1 MPQVIVVDVGKCV
14 GCHSC
19 EMACAIAHSEAEVL
33 ADAIRQEPLPRP
45 GVIVVAV
52 GEAAVPLQCRHCEEA
67 PCVQVCPRDAL
78 QRPDPEGPVL
88 VDHELCTGCQACVI
102 VCPFGMI
109 TMSSDGKSVIKCDLC
124 IERLDR
130 GEQPACVE
138 ACPTGSLQLLDSAEP
153 AAQEQH
159 KAVEVIM
166 TAPVQQGAS
175 GAGDMSAGD
184 TEGADGRCTLCGELV
199 ARPARIKRL
208 AGDLGV
214 DAEQLCICRRC
225 RRARYSQLLCKSE
238 AMGNPAAGR
247 GEA

>member
-1 MPQVIVVDVGKCV
+1 MPRVIIVDVEKCV

-19 EMACAIAHSEAEVL
+19 EVACAIAHSTAKTLVEAM
-33 ADAIRQEPLPRP
+33 QEQPPP
-45 GVIVVAV
+45 QPSVAVVAV
-52 GEAAVPLQCRHCEEA
+52 GEAAVPLQCRHCEDA

-124 IERLDR
+124 IERLGR

-138 ACPTGSLQLLDSAEP
+138 ACPTGSLQLLDTADP
-153 AAQEQH
+153 AAQEQRQ
-159 KAVEVIM
+159 AVEVIM
-166 TAPVQQGAS
+166 TAPVQQDTP
-175 GAGDMSAGD
+175 GAGDLSAGD
-184 TEGADGRCTLCGELV
+184 TGGADGQCKFCGELV

-208 AGDLGV
+208 ADDLGI
-214 DAEQLCICRRC
+214 DAQELCICQKC

-238 AMGNPAAGR
+238 AMGNPADGR